1 MPSSMSIERRK
12 VLKALGAELVLT
24 FAEGLWL
31 FNIGLF
37 ILFSVL
43 YGARWVLYFDEARR
57 KIGRAHV

>member
-1 MPSSMSIERRK
+1 MLFRS
-12 VLKALGAELVLT
+12 VHT

-43 YGARWVLYFDEARR
+43 YGARWMLYFDEARVPASTAVR
-57 KIGRAHV
+57 MNNASNRMAK